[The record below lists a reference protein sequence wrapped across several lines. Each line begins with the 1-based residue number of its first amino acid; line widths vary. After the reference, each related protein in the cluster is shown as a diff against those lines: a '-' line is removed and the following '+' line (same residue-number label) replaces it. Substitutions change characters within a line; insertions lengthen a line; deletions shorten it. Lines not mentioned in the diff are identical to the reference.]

1 MAHIPDG
8 ILSGPVLLAGAG
20 VAAAGVGL
28 ALRRLEDRQI
38 PRVAMLSALFFA
50 ASLLAV
56 PVGPSS
62 VHLMLSGVMGLML
75 GTGAFVAVLV
85 ALVLQ
90 LALFGM
96 GGLTSLGV
104 NTALIAL
111 PGVLFGLGFG
121 PTLRRLRPGVASV
134 LAGAGAALCVLA
146 TGAGVALSL
155 WASASEFA
163 PVAGVMLATYLP
175 LAGAEAM
182 VTAALV
188 GFLMRVE
195 PQALC
200 PGFGGAGVSA

>member
-8 ILSGPVLLAGAG
+8 ILSGPVLLMGAG
-20 VAAAGVGL
+20 VAAAGLGV
-28 ALRRLEDRQI
+28 ALRGLEDRQI
-38 PRVAMLSALFFA
+38 PRMAMLSALFFA
-50 ASLLAV
+50 VSLLAV

-62 VHLMLSGVMGLML
+62 VHLMLSGLMGVML
-75 GTGAFVAVLV
+75 GAGAFVAVLV

-104 NTALIAL
+104 NTTLIAL
-111 PGVLFGLGFG
+111 PGVLIGAGLG
-121 PTLRRLRPGVASV
+121 PILRRLRPGQASV
-134 LAGAGAALCVLA
+134 LAGAGAALSVLA

-155 WASASEFA
+155 WASASEFG
-163 PVAGVMLATYLP
+163 PVASVMLVTYLP
-175 LAGAEAM
+175 LAGVEAM

-195 PQALC
+195 PEALF
-200 PGFGGAGVSA
+200 PRHAAGVSA